1 MGKARDFFKK
11 IRDTKGTFHADMGTI
26 KESNCKDLREAEE
39 IKKR

>member
-1 MGKARDFFKK
+1 MRNPGDLFKK
-11 IRDTKGTFHADMGTI
+11 FRATKGIFPAKMGTI